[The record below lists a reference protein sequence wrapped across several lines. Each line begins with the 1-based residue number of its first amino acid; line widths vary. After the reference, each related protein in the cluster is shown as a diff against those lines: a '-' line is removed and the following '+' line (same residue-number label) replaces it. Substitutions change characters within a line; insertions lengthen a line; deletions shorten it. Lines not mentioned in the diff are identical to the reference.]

1 MAPVNRKTV
10 DKKLDLLNEVIEK
23 LQDIK
28 ALSRENFM
36 SDFFIHDT
44 AIRNLVLGIEI
55 IVDVGNHILLEVFHS
70 SADTYKDVVLT
81 LGEAKVVPKDFAKE
95 NANMADFRNL
105 IVHAY
110 GSLDMKQV
118 YQNLQ
123 KAPDVFRKFAECYVE
138 FLEKNK

>member
-1 MAPVNRKTV
+1 MSPVNKKAV
-10 DKKLDLLNEVIEK
+10 DKKLDLLDEVIDK
-23 LQDIK
+23 LQDVK
-28 ALSRENFM
+28 ALSQENFM

-55 IVDVGNHILLEVFHS
+55 IVDIGNHILSETFHS
-70 SADTYKDVVLT
+70 SANTYKDVIIA
-81 LGEAKVVPKDFAKE
+81 LGEAEVISKDFAKE
-95 NANMADFRNL
+95 NSQMADFRNL
-105 IVHAY
+105 IIHAY

-123 KAPDVFRKFAECYVE
+123 KAPDVFRKFAKCYIE